1 MTVRAGGCKHSVS
14 KTMSDTA
21 ETPVN
26 PPKTDSANLTRLPGR
41 RKSTAAGKGAWKAAF
56 IQSLGQIPNVTVACE
71 AARVSRT
78 AAYFARETSQR
89 FANQWDRAVTAGIER
104 LEARCWVRASVGLKR
119 GVWMKD
125 ENGKPVRVE
134 EVAEVSDGL
143 AALLLKAHKPEKYR
157 ETVNQV
163 LTNPDGTALAP
174 ISVSI
179 VGGSVPETK
188 SNAKGEIKVEVSK

>member
-1 MTVRAGGCKHSVS
+1 
-14 KTMSDTA
+14 MSETA
-21 ETPVN
+21 ETLTN
-26 PPKTDSANLTRLPGR
+26 PSKQIASKVTRSPAR
-41 RKSTAAGKGAWKAAF
+41 RERTAAGTGGWKVAF
-56 IQSLGQIPNVTVACE
+56 IQSLSQIPNITVACE
-71 AARVSRT
+71 AAKITRTTAYRARDTSR
-78 AAYFARETSQR
+78 R

-125 ENGKPVRVE
+125 ENGRPVRVE

-174 ISVSI
+174 ISVNI

-188 SNAKGEIKVEVSK
+188 SNAKSEIKVEVSK

>member
-1 MTVRAGGCKHSVS
+1 
-14 KTMSDTA
+14 MSDTD

-26 PPKTDSANLTRLPGR
+26 PPSPPLSKQTRSPAR
-41 RKSTAAGKGAWKAAF
+41 RERTAAGKGAWKAAF
-56 IQSLGQIPNVTVACE
+56 IQSLSQIPNVTVACE
-71 AARVSRT
+71 AARIARPT
-78 AAYFARETSQR
+78 AYAARETSRR

-174 ISVSI
+174 ISVNI

-188 SNAKGEIKVEVSK
+188 SNAKSEIKVEVSK